1 VDLAGRAALV
11 TGAGRRLGQAIAVGL
26 ARAGCDI
33 AVHFHQSEIGASATA
48 DAVVA
53 AGRRA
58 ATLRADLADA
68 AVAQGLARRAAELLG
83 GRLDV
88 VVSSAAVMVRQPVE
102 QITPESWDRTLDLN
116 LRGAFFVAQGAIP
129 FLRAARGKIVFLAD
143 VAAFEPWPNYLPH
156 GVSKAGLVLLTRTL
170 AKALAPEIAVN
181 AVAPG
186 PVLLPE
192 DWDPDTRARVAQR
205 TPLARLGH
213 PDDVVAAVRF
223 LVEGTDFVTGTTLV
237 VDGGRLVR

>member
-1 VDLAGRAALV
+1 VRG
-11 TGAGRRLGQAIAVGL
+11 
-26 ARAGCDI
+26 
-33 AVHFHQSEIGASATA
+33 
-48 DAVVA
+48 
-53 AGRRA
+53 
-58 ATLRADLADA
+58 DLADP
-68 AVAQGLARRAAELLG
+68 AVARDLAPRAAELLG

-88 VVSSAAVMVRQPVE
+88 VVSSAAVMVRQTVE
-102 QITPESWDRTLDLN
+102 EITPQTWDESLDLN
-116 LRGAFFVAQGAIP
+116 LRAPFFVAQGAIP
-129 FLRAARGKIVFLAD
+129 FLRAAHGKIVFLAD

-156 GVSKAGLVLLTRTL
+156 GVSKAGLVQLTQTL
-170 AKALAPEIAVN
+170 ARALAPEIAVN

-192 DWDPDTRARVAQR
+192 DWDKETQARFAQS

-223 LVEGTDFVTGTTLV
+223 LLAGTDFVTGTTVV